1 MRNADKIVALE
12 KEPSMADEEEIAEI
26 ERRIAA
32 IQENIR
38 TLVEQ
43 AAAYS
48 GAADET
54 RNADRIAEQED
65 LLAELQKQK
74 TDLEK

>member
-1 MRNADKIVALE
+1 MSIPVTLADL
-12 KEPSMADEEEIAEI
+12 DQ
-26 ERRIAA
+26 RIRD

-43 AAAYS
+43 AAALS

-54 RNADRIAEQED
+54 RS
-65 LLAELQKQK
+65 
-74 TDLEK
+74 TDLIAAQEAQLAHVRGERAALAKFRERM

>member
-1 MRNADKIVALE
+1 
-12 KEPSMADEEEIAEI
+12 MADEQEIAEI

-48 GAADET
+48 SAADET
-54 RNADRIAEQED
+54 RNADRIADQED
-65 LLAELQKQK
+65 LLAGLQKQK
-74 TDLEK
+74 ADLGK

>member
-1 MRNADKIVALE
+1 
-12 KEPSMADEEEIAEI
+12 MADEEEIAEI
-26 ERRIAA
+26 QRRIAA

-54 RNADRIAEQED
+54 RIADRIADQED

-74 TDLEK
+74 ADLAK